1 MKKSLVILSVFA
13 VGLSYA
19 QKSTKSPTFSGEKEK
34 VSNTSNPSVEREFT
48 SNAEKQAFHM
58 QAEPAKETTII
69 SSDASFPK
77 FVKTGDQK
85 ADAKNYSDRKD
96 AWIENN
102 PEKYEKMNSYS
113 RKNAES
119 IRAREQKNNINQ
131 KN

>member
-1 MKKSLVILSVFA
+1 MSVFA

-19 QKSTKSPTFSGEKEK
+19 QKSTKSPTFSVEKEK

-48 SNAEKQAFHM
+48 SKAEKQAFHM
-58 QAEPAKETTII
+58 QAEPAKEITII

-77 FVKTGDQK
+77 YVKTGDQK
-85 ADAKNYSDRKD
+85 ADAKNYADRKD

-113 RKNAES
+113 KKNAES